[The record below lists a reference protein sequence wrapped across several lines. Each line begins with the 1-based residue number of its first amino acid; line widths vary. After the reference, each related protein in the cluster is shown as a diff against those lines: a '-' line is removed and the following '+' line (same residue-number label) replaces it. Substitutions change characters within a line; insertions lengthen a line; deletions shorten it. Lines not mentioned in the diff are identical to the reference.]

1 MLDVN
6 LVAASAWSISNVVTM
21 LVAIMGMIAV
31 AFFAW
36 KAVQR
41 QESGDSA
48 LEAKLKAD
56 DERAAKG
63 RREEFGDPPD
73 QPSGTSSGTSSE
85 N

>member
-73 QPSGTSSGTSSE
+73 QPSGKSSGK
-85 N
+85 

>member
-1 MLDVN
+1 MLN
-6 LVAASAWSISNVVTM
+6 MHLVAAGAWSISNVVTM

-73 QPSGTSSGTSSE
+73 QPSGTSSE
-85 N
+85 K

>member
-1 MLDVN
+1 MTGS
-6 LVAASAWSISNVVTM
+6 SALTM
-21 LVAIMGMIAV
+21 IGAIVGMVAV
-31 AFFAW
+31 AFIAW

-63 RREEFGDPPD
+63 RLEEFGEPPD
-73 QPSGTSSGTSSE
+73 QPTRK
-85 N
+85 

>member
-1 MLDVN
+1 M
-6 LVAASAWSISNVVTM
+6 IG
-21 LVAIMGMIAV
+21 AIVGMIAV

-73 QPSGTSSGTSSE
+73 QPSGTPSGK
-85 N
+85 

>member
-1 MLDVN
+1 MLN
-6 LVAASAWSISNVVTM
+6 MHLVAAGAWSISNVVTM

-63 RREEFGDPPD
+63 RREEFGVPPD
-73 QPSGTSSGTSSE
+73 QPSGKSSGK
-85 N
+85 

>member
-1 MLDVN
+1 MIMLTMH
-6 LVAASAWSISNVVTM
+6 LVAAGAWSISNVVTM

-73 QPSGTSSGTSSE
+73 QPSGKSSE

>member
-1 MLDVN
+1 MLTMH
-6 LVAASAWSISNVVTM
+6 LVAAGAWSISNVVTM

-63 RREEFGDPPD
+63 RREEFGVPPD
-73 QPSGTSSGTSSE
+73 QPSGKSSGK
-85 N
+85 

>member
-1 MLDVN
+1 VVMLTMN
-6 LVAASAWSISNVVTM
+6 LLADGAWSVSNVVTM

-63 RREEFGDPPD
+63 RREEFGVPPDPPA
-73 QPSGTSSGTSSE
+73 GTSSE
-85 N
+85 K

>member
-1 MLDVN
+1 MLN
-6 LVAASAWSISNVVTM
+6 MHLVAAGAWSISNVVTM

-73 QPSGTSSGTSSE
+73 QPSGK
-85 N
+85 

>member
-1 MLDVN
+1 MLTMH
-6 LVAASAWSISNVVTM
+6 LVAAGAWSISNVVTM

-48 LEAKLKAD
+48 LDAKLKAD

-73 QPSGTSSGTSSE
+73 QPSGKSSGK
-85 N
+85 

>member
-1 MLDVN
+1 VTG
-6 LVAASAWSISNVVTM
+6 SNALTM
-21 LVAIMGMIAV
+21 IGVIVGMVAV
-31 AFFAW
+31 AFIAW

-73 QPSGTSSGTSSE
+73 QPVGKSSGK
-85 N
+85 

>member
-1 MLDVN
+1 MLN
-6 LVAASAWSISNVVTM
+6 MHLVAAGAWSISNVVTM

-73 QPSGTSSGTSSE
+73 QPSGTSSE

>member
-1 MLDVN
+1 MLN
-6 LVAASAWSISNVVTM
+6 MHLVAAGAWSISNVVTM
-21 LVAIMGMIAV
+21 LVVIMGMIAV

-63 RREEFGDPPD
+63 RREEFGVPPD
-73 QPSGTSSGTSSE
+73 QPSGKSSGK
-85 N
+85 

>member
-1 MLDVN
+1 MLTMN
-6 LVAASAWSISNVVTM
+6 LVADGAWSVSNVVTM

-36 KAVQR
+36 KAVQH
-41 QESGDSA
+41 QESGDTA

-63 RREEFGDPPD
+63 RREEFGVPPDPPA
-73 QPSGTSSGTSSE
+73 GTSSGK
-85 N
+85 

>member
-6 LVAASAWSISNVVTM
+6 LVAAGAWSISNVVTM

-73 QPSGTSSGTSSE
+73 QPSGTSSGKSSE

>member
-1 MLDVN
+1 MLN
-6 LVAASAWSISNVVTM
+6 MHLVAAGAWSISNVVTM

-48 LEAKLKAD
+48 LEATLKAD

-73 QPSGTSSGTSSE
+73 QPSGKSSGK
-85 N
+85 

>member
-1 MLDVN
+1 MLN
-6 LVAASAWSISNVVTM
+6 MHLVAAGAWSISNVVTM

-73 QPSGTSSGTSSE
+73 QPAGTSSGK
-85 N
+85 

>member
-1 MLDVN
+1 MLN
-6 LVAASAWSISNVVTM
+6 MHLVAAGAWSISNVVTM

-73 QPSGTSSGTSSE
+73 QPSGKSSE

>member
-1 MLDVN
+1 MLNVN
-6 LVAASAWSISNVVTM
+6 LVAAGAWSISNVVTM
-21 LVAIMGMIAV
+21 LIAIMGMIAV

-73 QPSGTSSGTSSE
+73 QPSGKSSGK
-85 N
+85 

>member
-1 MLDVN
+1 MLNMN
-6 LVAASAWSISNVVTM
+6 LIAAGAWSISNVVTM

-73 QPSGTSSGTSSE
+73 QPSGTSAGK
-85 N
+85 

>member
-1 MLDVN
+1 MLN
-6 LVAASAWSISNVVTM
+6 MHLVAAGAWSISNVVTM

-73 QPSGTSSGTSSE
+73 QPSGTSSGK
-85 N
+85 

>member
-1 MLDVN
+1 MLTMH
-6 LVAASAWSISNVVTM
+6 LVAAGAWSISNVVTM

-63 RREEFGDPPD
+63 RREEFGDPPE

-85 N
+85 K